1 MAGNVA
7 ARKVLASLC
16 LPSATLGSAFVL
28 SKQSHDQQQLQQQSR
43 HVVACDA
50 AAPAAAESGVFVFPI
65 STSVALARVL
75 LSVTPRVIYF
85 NDPWYTYV

>member
-1 MAGNVA
+1 
-7 ARKVLASLC
+7 
-16 LPSATLGSAFVL
+16 
-28 SKQSHDQQQLQQQSR
+28 
-43 HVVACDA
+43 
-50 AAPAAAESGVFVFPI
+50 VFVFPI